1 VAQLRNITMILR
13 CDTVKRILPRL
24 KEIETLG
31 MARSLGW
38 KVHMC
43 CANGYRE
50 STRSRDAAFYPA
62 RAKVHS
68 TRLRIRHKLV

>member
-1 VAQLRNITMILR
+1 MAQLRNITMILR

-38 KVHMC
+38 KVHMR
-43 CANGYRE
+43 CANGYRQE
-50 STRSRDAAFYPA
+50 ARSMTCMQVWQPGWPRSRP
-62 RAKVHS
+62 
-68 TRLRIRHKLV
+68 T